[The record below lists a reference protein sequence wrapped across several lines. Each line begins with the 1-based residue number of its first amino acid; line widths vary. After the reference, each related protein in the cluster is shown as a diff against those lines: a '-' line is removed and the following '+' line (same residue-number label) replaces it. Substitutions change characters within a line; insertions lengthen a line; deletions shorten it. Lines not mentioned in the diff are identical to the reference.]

1 MEFSTTDEK
10 DAVIV
15 TVVLILLVIILV
27 AALVT
32 CCCIESKK
40 EDTLCKRIFRSR
52 DGERRPLNMSNSTTD
67 VTVSYSSNQ
76 NTRNSRGLL
85 GENEHQTKVKELSK
99 VA

>member
-15 TVVLILLVIILV
+15 VLIILVIILV

-40 EDTLCKRIFRSR
+40 EDTLCKRIFKSR
-52 DGERRPLNMSNSTTD
+52 DGERRPLSMSNSTD

-85 GENEHQTKVKELSK
+85 GENEHQTKVKELSN
-99 VA
+99 AA

>member
-15 TVVLILLVIILV
+15 VLIILVIILV
-27 AALVT
+27 AALVVT

-52 DGERRPLNMSNSTTD
+52 DGERRPLSMSNSTD

-85 GENEHQTKVKELSK
+85 GENEHQTKVKELSN
-99 VA
+99 AA

>member
-15 TVVLILLVIILV
+15 VLIILVIILV

-40 EDTLCKRIFRSR
+40 EHTLCKRIFRSR
-52 DGERRPLNMSNSTTD
+52 DGERRPLSMSNSTD

-85 GENEHQTKVKELSK
+85 GENEHQTKVKELSN
-99 VA
+99 AA

>member
-15 TVVLILLVIILV
+15 TVVLIILVIILV
-27 AALVT
+27 AALV
-32 CCCIESKK
+32 
-40 EDTLCKRIFRSR
+40 TLCKRIFRSR
-52 DGERRPLNMSNSTTD
+52 DGERRPLNMSNSNTD

-85 GENEHQTKVKELSK
+85 GENEHQTKVKELSN